1 MSNLL
6 IKYITLIEEK
16 KKTPSKV
23 EKVYDTIY

>member
-16 KKTPSKV
+16 KKTRSKV